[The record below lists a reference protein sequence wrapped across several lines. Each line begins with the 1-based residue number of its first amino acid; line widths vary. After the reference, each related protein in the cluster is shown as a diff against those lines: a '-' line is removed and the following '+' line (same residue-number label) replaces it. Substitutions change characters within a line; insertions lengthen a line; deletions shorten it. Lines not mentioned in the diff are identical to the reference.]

1 MNVQDILSNFSL
13 DTNQQNSNTAK
24 QSSSPLDSLS
34 SMIPGGLVGGAAA
47 GGIMAL
53 LMGNKSTK
61 KVAKKVVQYG
71 GTAILGGLAFK
82 AFDNWKT
89 NKALG
94 QTEAIDHHDIQLADE
109 AFAQQLPMEV
119 KNNLQPSLEMV
130 LINTMIAASKADGQI
145 DAVEHKR
152 LFDSIEKL
160 NLTPE
165 DKAAV
170 FDAMGRD
177 ITVQEIADSVSL
189 DEHKAEVYISAYLAI
204 EVDDQQERAF
214 LNNLA
219 KALSLPKGFPAYLE
233 QQADQGIAA

>member
-1 MNVQDILSNFSL
+1 MLSNYQWKL
-13 DTNQQNSNTAK
+13 ENNS
-24 QSSSPLDSLS
+24 QS
-34 SMIPGGLVGGAAA
+34 
-47 GGIMAL
+47 
-53 LMGNKSTK
+53 
-61 KVAKKVVQYG
+61 
-71 GTAILGGLAFK
+71 
-82 AFDNWKT
+82 
-89 NKALG
+89 
-94 QTEAIDHHDIQLADE
+94 
-109 AFAQQLPMEV
+109 
-119 KNNLQPSLEMV
+119 SLEMV

-152 LFDSIEKL
+152 LFDAIEKL
-160 NLTPE
+160 NLSPE
-165 DKAAV
+165 DKVAV

-219 KALSLPKGFPAYLE
+219 IALNLPKGFSAYLE

>member
-1 MNVQDILSNFSL
+1 
-13 DTNQQNSNTAK
+13 
-24 QSSSPLDSLS
+24 
-34 SMIPGGLVGGAAA
+34 MIIG
-47 GGIMAL
+47 
-53 LMGNKSTK
+53 
-61 KVAKKVVQYG
+61 
-71 GTAILGGLAFK
+71 
-82 AFDNWKT
+82 KT

-145 DAVEHKR
+145 DTVEHKR

-170 FDAMGRD
+170 FDAMSRD